1 MVNPDK
7 AGQRKFFILLGIIF
21 LTFLWMGCSNLNSND
36 SEPEEITPP
45 PIEEPP
51 RIEEFS
57 IGAVGDIMVHEPQ
70 IKAAYVGG
78 DQGYDFAPV
87 FQPIKKYIE
96 EVDIAIANLETTLS
110 GAEQNYSGY
119 PMFNSPEQ
127 MAEALKLTGFDVI
140 TTANNHSLDRRSHGV
155 KSTLDYLDAQGLDH
169 TGTAR
174 SQEEQDRVL
183 IKNIRDV
190 SIAFLAYTYGTNGI
204 PIPDDQPYLVNLI
217 DHERMERDI
226 QRAKDMNVD
235 LIVVSVH
242 FGNEYQRHESE
253 EQKELVDFLL
263 TQGVDVV
270 LGSHPHVI
278 QPMEIRQVTTVDGE
292 EKEAFLI
299 YSLGNFVSNQR
310 DRYRDSGLILQLYF
324 QKNFE
329 TGRTSLER
337 VEYIPTWVDK
347 SNVDGKLQYRVL
359 AVEDALS
366 NYQEDPLISQG
377 DYELLQRTW
386 KDTTEHLEREDARMV
401 VKPIG
406 N

>member
-1 MVNPDK
+1 MERGFIMVNPDK

-140 TTANNHSLDRRSHGV
+140 TTANNHSLD
-155 KSTLDYLDAQGLDH
+155 
-169 TGTAR
+169 
-174 SQEEQDRVL
+174 
-183 IKNIRDV
+183 
-190 SIAFLAYTYGTNGI
+190 
-204 PIPDDQPYLVNLI
+204 
-217 DHERMERDI
+217 
-226 QRAKDMNVD
+226 
-235 LIVVSVH
+235 
-242 FGNEYQRHESE
+242 
-253 EQKELVDFLL
+253 
-263 TQGVDVV
+263 
-270 LGSHPHVI
+270 
-278 QPMEIRQVTTVDGE
+278 
-292 EKEAFLI
+292 
-299 YSLGNFVSNQR
+299 
-310 DRYRDSGLILQLYF
+310 
-324 QKNFE
+324 
-329 TGRTSLER
+329 
-337 VEYIPTWVDK
+337 
-347 SNVDGKLQYRVL
+347 
-359 AVEDALS
+359 
-366 NYQEDPLISQG
+366 
-377 DYELLQRTW
+377 
-386 KDTTEHLEREDARMV
+386 
-401 VKPIG
+401 
-406 N
+406 